1 MGGENFSDSAW
12 LETQVFTMFLFD
24 ELAADAA
31 AVAADAAAV
40 AADAAAVF
48 VIEEEGDDD
57 VVSRRFMAECCFL
70 ANFKNGKLLLVT
82 VDDECEN
89 NGLTGSAGVS
99 DLFFCAS
106 LC

>member
-1 MGGENFSDSAW
+1 LGGEYFSDSAW
-12 LETQVFTMFLFD
+12 LELEVFIVVFD
-24 ELAADAA
+24 VQAGD
-31 AVAADAAAV
+31 VV
-40 AADAAAVF
+40 V
-48 VIEEEGDDD
+48 VVGIIKEEGDDA

-70 ANFKNGKLLLVT
+70 VNLKNGKLLLVT

-106 LC
+106 FC

>member
-12 LETQVFTMFLFD
+12 LETQVFTVFLFD

-31 AVAADAAAV
+31 DV